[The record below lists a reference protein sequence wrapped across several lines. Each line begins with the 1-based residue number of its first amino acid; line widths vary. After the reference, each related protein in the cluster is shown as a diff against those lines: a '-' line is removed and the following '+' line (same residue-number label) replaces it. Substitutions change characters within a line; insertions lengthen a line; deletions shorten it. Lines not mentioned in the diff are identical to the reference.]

1 MKTAFLTNIWVQLKC
16 YSKMSRFFFLLLLL
30 CKLRKFSVKIFTR
43 QSTINDYSKSLT
55 FHYCS
60 CQYYSECLVPASII
74 PNTLFLPV
82 LFRMPCS
89 CQYYSECLVP
99 ASIIPNALLKCSCQ
113 YYSGCLVKKLFKMRL
128 FNSLSWL
135 D

>member
-16 YSKMSRFFFLLLLL
+16 YSKMSRIFFLLLLL

-74 PNTLFLPV
+74 PNNLFLPV
-82 LFRMPCS
+82 LFPMPCS
-89 CQYYSECLVP
+89 CQYYSQCLVP
-99 ASIIPNALLKCSCQ
+99 ASIIPNALFLPVLFPMACSCQ
-113 YYSGCLVKKLFKMRL
+113 YYSQ
-128 FNSLSWL
+128 
-135 D
+135 